1 MDAPVLSCRGMSVQ
15 YGGNV
20 AVADIDVTLCGRTLI
35 AVLGANGAGKSS
47 LVNALAGWSRGR
59 PAVGGTVMLASDD
72 VSALSAHARAS
83 RGLLLVSESRNVFGQ
98 LTVDEHFRLVR
109 PPKNPSGRFV
119 LSQADVLGLFPR
131 LGERRDHTGS
141 QLSGGERQ
149 MLAISC
155 SLLAGPRAL
164 LLDEPSIGLAP
175 LLVSEI
181 FSRVRELVDRG
192 LAVILVEQNASAALA
207 VADEAILLERG
218 RATLAGPAATLRD
231 DGRIAE
237 AYLGGKR
244 KDTL

>member
-1 MDAPVLSCRGMSVQ
+1 MDTPVLSCRGMSVQ
-15 YGGNV
+15 YGGSV
-20 AVADIDVTLCGRTLI
+20 AVADVDVTLRGRTLI

-59 PAVGGTVMLASDD
+59 PAVEGTVMLASDD
-72 VSALSAHARAS
+72 ISALSAHARAS

-109 PPKNPSGRFV
+109 PPKDLSGRFV

-131 LGERRDHTGS
+131 LGERRNHTGS

-149 MLAISC
+149 MLAIGC
-155 SLLAGPRAL
+155 SLMAGPRAL

-218 RATLAGPAATLRD
+218 RAILAGPAANLRD

-237 AYLGGKR
+237 AYLGGTG
-244 KDTL
+244 KDTP